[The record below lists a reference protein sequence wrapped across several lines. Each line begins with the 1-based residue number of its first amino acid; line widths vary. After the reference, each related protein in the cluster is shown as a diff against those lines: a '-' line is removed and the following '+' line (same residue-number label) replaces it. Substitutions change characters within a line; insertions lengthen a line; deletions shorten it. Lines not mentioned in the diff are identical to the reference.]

1 MALINNESLAQGT
14 KPDQN
19 QNSLLVIRQFDKLL
33 PGAVTVTSPFS
44 LMGEITVDPKG
55 VLKL

>member
-1 MALINNESLAQGT
+1 MALIYNESLAQGT

-33 PGAVTVTSPFS
+33 PGAVTGGGGLVPGVPQSS
-44 LMGEITVDPKG
+44 VLMTK
-55 VLKL
+55 